1 LIFIAKSSIINKR
14 AFRRAPRFGRPTVL
28 PPDAEPTPLFAPLA
42 RLLFAVID

>member
-14 AFRRAPRFGRPTVL
+14 AFRRAPRSVDRPFS

-42 RLLFAVID
+42 RLLFAVIN